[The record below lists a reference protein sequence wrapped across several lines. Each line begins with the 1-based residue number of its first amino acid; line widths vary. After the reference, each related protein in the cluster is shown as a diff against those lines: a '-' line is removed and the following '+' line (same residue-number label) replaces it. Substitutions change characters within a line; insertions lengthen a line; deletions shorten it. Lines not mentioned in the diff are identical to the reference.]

1 MRQKFST
8 RGVILGAFAL
18 AVSLPSSLLA
28 QNARLY
34 VGNSIADNI
43 TVIDLNS
50 LKVVGDIHV
59 GPHVHGMA
67 VQADGARLFST
78 SESDNTL
85 RIFDTST
92 DKLISEIK
100 LTGRP
105 NQCAVTPD
113 GKYVAI
119 PIRDKDSVD
128 IVAVAQQKVVKTLP
142 VKAPHNAFN
151 AGSNRCIFVSS
162 MGDRAIKEIDLDS
175 MDYSASIP
183 TDGVPRPYVITRDG
197 RTMYV
202 AESDLH
208 GFVVVDISERKLV
221 RRVEMPAEHPTP
233 HEHPGEPINTLTH
246 GLALSPDEKELWV
259 TSLLDDAMYVYDV
272 GSQKIVGHVPVGS
285 GPNWVAF
292 SPDGKYV
299 CVSNAADDNVSIIDV
314 KARREVARVKVGRV
328 PKRLVAATVPAGPSA
343 KQSASR

>member
-1 MRQKFST
+1 MRLRFPTSLW
-8 RGVILGAFAL
+8 ILAAFAL
-18 AVSLPSSLLA
+18 AGSLPNPLHA
-28 QNARLY
+28 QSVRLY
-34 VGNSIADNI
+34 VGNSTADNI
-43 TVIDLNS
+43 SVIDLNS
-50 LKVVGDIHV
+50 LKVIGDIHV

-67 VQADGARLFST
+67 VQADGSRLFST
-78 SESDNTL
+78 SEGDNTL

-92 DKLISEIK
+92 DKLVSAIK

-128 IVAVAQQKVVKTLP
+128 IVDVAQQKIVKTLS

-151 AGSNRCIFVSS
+151 AGSNRYIFVSS
-162 MGDRAIKEIDLDS
+162 MGDQAVNMIDLEK
-175 MDYSASIP
+175 MDYAASIP
-183 TDGVPRPYVITRDG
+183 TGGVPRPYVITRDG

-208 GFVVVDISERKLV
+208 GFVVVDIPAKEVV

-233 HEHPGEPINTLTH
+233 REHPGEPINTLTH

-272 GSQKIVGHVPVGS
+272 GSQKIVSQVPVGS

-299 CVSNAADDNVSIIDV
+299 CVSNAADDDVSIIDV
-314 KARREVARVKVGRV
+314 KARREVARLKVGRV
-328 PKRLVAATVPAGPSA
+328 PKRLVAASVPSSEPTKPSA
-343 KQSASR
+343 LR